1 MNARVDAL
9 VMIFRTN
16 LLYSLEKLA
25 NACIGESPES
35 ASKDDC
41 FWNPIKVLTTVEGSY
56 RYNLVAKVTKV
67 VNLLRLCCP
76 QYQPHTKQRHERF
89 LRGSSVGYIHGRIE
103 EFFTLR
109 EIQDFTR
116 EFQTNRLTAQSRCVY
131 LSHSL
136 LLSLCCSHLTPPSLS
151 CRRSLAPSRRR
162 SLHCSI
168 YALSFFFLSTLKC

>member
-1 MNARVDAL
+1 MPTFRLINARVDAL

-76 QYQPHTKQRHERF
+76 QDQPHTKQRHERF
-89 LRGSSVGYIHGRIE
+89 LRGSSVGSREDRRVFHYYKRNTRFYTGVPNQPFDRSTSLRISL
-103 EFFTLR
+103 TLSPA
-109 EIQDFTR
+109 F
-116 EFQTNRLTAQSRCVY
+116 
-131 LSHSL
+131 SL
-136 LLSLCCSHLTPPSLS
+136 LLSPHT
-151 CRRSLAPSRRR
+151 
-162 SLHCSI
+162 
-168 YALSFFFLSTLKC
+168 TLPL